1 MSIELHVCSL
11 VVQVKPEKMPD
22 VRQAIMVMKD
32 TELSVNNEIKLVVV
46 IEGERRK
53 QVMERVDEI
62 NAIPGVISTSVV
74 YQQSEV
80 LEEDEI

>member
-11 VVQVKPEKMPD
+11 VVQVKPERMPE
-22 VRQAIMVMKD
+22 VRQAIMVIKD

-46 IEGERRK
+46 IEGKGRK
-53 QVMERVDEI
+53 QVMECVDEI